1 LAFVGE
7 TGDLSDRPLSHE
19 RKPPY
24 DRCAVCDSG
33 DCVGAHSIDLDK
45 ETQIRWWHCADC
57 GLVFQNPRLTG
68 PSLRAFYAKADYFGL
83 RGSNN
88 RMLWDARGDLGRG
101 LVGELTHG
109 RGNCGLL

>member
-1 LAFVGE
+1 MASIRVSFIA
-7 TGDLSDRPLSHE
+7 
-19 RKPPY
+19 PY

-45 ETQIRWWHCADC
+45 ETQIRWWRCDDC

-68 PSLRAFYAKADYFGL
+68 QSLRALYAKADYFGL

-101 LVGELTHG
+101 LVGELTHE
-109 RGNCGLL
+109 RGSGGFYNGSGSP

>member
-1 LAFVGE
+1 MASIRVSFIAPY
-7 TGDLSDRPLSHE
+7 DLPGLRLRRLRGRPLNRS
-19 RKPPY
+19 RQR
-24 DRCAVCDSG
+24 DADQMVALR
-33 DCVGAHSIDLDK
+33 
-45 ETQIRWWHCADC
+45 DC

-68 PSLRAFYAKADYFGL
+68 QSLRALYAKADYFGL

-109 RGNCGLL
+109 RGSGGLL